1 MDREFLTVF
10 KLSAIARLGIGIFI
24 FVVFVMSKVASEL
37 HFTVS
42 ITSDAQMRKLNQK
55 HRGVSHS
62 TDVLSFELKEKL
74 PDGEWVGEVVVS
86 KDYARRQAKRLD
98 HSYEEEVAFLVSHG
112 VMHLM
117 GKHHE

>member
-1 MDREFLTVF
+1 
-10 KLSAIARLGIGIFI
+10 
-24 FVVFVMSKVASEL
+24 MSKVASEL

-55 HRGVSHS
+55 HRGVGHS

-74 PDGEWVGEVVVS
+74 PNGEWVGEVVVS
-86 KDYARRQAKRLD
+86 KDYAKKQAKSLG

-117 GKHHE
+117 GVHHDEDENQEVRSEQFPKTNL